1 MKLKQLFKIV
11 LLFTFIFLS
20 QHIAYSQK
28 YKEMINDN
36 SINFYDVIKEAES
49 YFKTIDVTKKGT
61 GYKQFMRWAVANEHK
76 YYPSGDRLSVD
87 PEFAIKAYKKNMSN
101 RVEQLNSSSITG
113 GWREIGPLAINNITG
128 HYAAGMGRVED
139 FYVNPNNNEQIY
151 SCSRSGGL
159 WKTENEGATW
169 QSSSTE
175 TLPASGV
182 NSITVDPSDYN
193 HVYVALQNA
202 NNNYSYGI
210 YESLN
215 GGDSFTETGFNPTNL
230 GLGGMGSN
238 FRIYTVRCHPSI
250 VDLLLVGT
258 SDGLYKTTNNF
269 SSWIKIISTG
279 DIVQV
284 EFHPTN
290 NDIVYAYNNS
300 QKNEV
305 YINNL
310 LTNDY
315 STTTISQNDNA
326 SATVAVSNNAPNTIY
341 FASQSGIYI
350 STNSGLDFS
359 FISDTFNNIN
369 YIGTDAFAVN
379 SQNNQNLLIG
389 GVDGANSTNGGVS
402 FTKRTDWY
410 LASSIHG
417 NGSLEENYFNSSAYV
432 HADLRTAK
440 SINGDFYVA
449 TDGCLAKSEDGG
461 ITWQNLMQTNAPPI
475 RENYKL
481 GISQSNNNVAISGSQ
496 DNGTTIKNSTEWVE
510 AYGADGMEGIV
521 LPLNP
526 EYMIGSYQF
535 GGRIRTLDSG
545 MSNTIVTSNGT
556 DGWWEAPL
564 AYDPNDQFKIYDF
577 RNGVYV
583 STDFG
588 LNYSYVGTPSFLNSN
603 PGNYWWQIRNAEIAQ
618 NNSNIMVVSRASEIE
633 KSVDGGANFTNIKN
647 NLPNHEIQDIAIN
660 PNDDN
665 DIVVVNASYQN
676 NDQKV
681 YRSINGGSS
690 WTNITFNIGD
700 IPVHTVVIDHTSN
713 PYIYIGTEV
722 GVYYMPLNGD
732 RWILYNTNLPNVAVE
747 ELEINYG
754 ANTIKAATW
763 GRGLWEYDLFR
774 RGIYPSIES
783 TSITDPAS
791 LNSPLEGNNQF
802 VTSIINYNGTLTDVK
817 VLFSINNQLFDN
829 STNMSN
835 ITDNVWTSD
844 EPLPNTLNVGDK
856 VYFKVLATGSDNDT
870 SSTYK
875 FMFEVR
881 ELSYCNSQGL
891 DGTGSDFI
899 NQVSLGDF
907 VNNSSQDYYTLYD
920 DLDPIQLV
928 SGETYQLSVR
938 LDVAFEQDKAAA
950 WIDFNRNGIFDDLEL
965 ISMSNY
971 TNNTSIGSFTV
982 PNDAV
987 IGQNLRIRVSNVYDN
1002 IIDPCGNAFGEVEDY
1017 LITINNSLAIE
1028 DFNGSDKIVRVFPN
1042 PSSSEMFIKSSRD
1055 ILKIEL
1061 YDLRG
1066 RKIIQQNNINKL
1078 ETQFNIE
1085 HLSEATYIL
1094 NVYAKDKI
1102 IVKKIMKTN

>member
-1 MKLKQLFKIV
+1 
-11 LLFTFIFLS
+11 
-20 QHIAYSQK
+20 
-28 YKEMINDN
+28 
-36 SINFYDVIKEAES
+36 
-49 YFKTIDVTKKGT
+49 
-61 GYKQFMRWAVANEHK
+61 
-76 YYPSGDRLSVD
+76 
-87 PEFAIKAYKKNMSN
+87 
-101 RVEQLNSSSITG
+101 
-113 GWREIGPLAINNITG
+113 
-128 HYAAGMGRVED
+128 
-139 FYVNPNNNEQIY
+139 
-151 SCSRSGGL
+151 
-159 WKTENEGATW
+159 
-169 QSSSTE
+169 
-175 TLPASGV
+175 
-182 NSITVDPSDYN
+182 
-193 HVYVALQNA
+193 
-202 NNNYSYGI
+202 
-210 YESLN
+210 
-215 GGDSFTETGFNPTNL
+215 
-230 GLGGMGSN
+230 MGSN

-269 SSWIKIISTG
+269 SSWTKIISTG

-341 FASQSGIYI
+341 FASQSGIYK
-350 STNSGLDFS
+350 STNAGLDFS

-369 YIGTDAFAVN
+369 NVGTDAFAVN

-633 KSVDGGANFTNIKN
+633 KSVDGGSNFTDIKN

-774 RGIYPSIES
+774 RDIYPSIER

-817 VLFSINNQLFDN
+817 VLFSVNNQLFDN

-938 LDVAFEQDKAAA
+938 LDFAFEQDKAAA

-987 IGQNLRIRVSNVYDN
+987 IGQNLRIRVSNVYNN

-1028 DFNGSDKIVRVFPN
+1028 DFNWSDKIVRVFPN
-1042 PSSSEMFIKSSRD
+1042 PSSSEMFVKSSRD

-1061 YDLRG
+1061 FDLRG
-1066 RKIIQQNNINKL
+1066 RKIIQQNNINKS

-1094 NVYAKDKI
+1094 NVYTKDKI

>member
-1 MKLKQLFKIV
+1 
-11 LLFTFIFLS
+11 
-20 QHIAYSQK
+20 
-28 YKEMINDN
+28 
-36 SINFYDVIKEAES
+36 
-49 YFKTIDVTKKGT
+49 
-61 GYKQFMRWAVANEHK
+61 
-76 YYPSGDRLSVD
+76 
-87 PEFAIKAYKKNMSN
+87 
-101 RVEQLNSSSITG
+101 
-113 GWREIGPLAINNITG
+113 
-128 HYAAGMGRVED
+128 
-139 FYVNPNNNEQIY
+139 
-151 SCSRSGGL
+151 
-159 WKTENEGATW
+159 
-169 QSSSTE
+169 
-175 TLPASGV
+175 
-182 NSITVDPSDYN
+182 
-193 HVYVALQNA
+193 
-202 NNNYSYGI
+202 
-210 YESLN
+210 
-215 GGDSFTETGFNPTNL
+215 
-230 GLGGMGSN
+230 
-238 FRIYTVRCHPSI
+238 
-250 VDLLLVGT
+250 
-258 SDGLYKTTNNF
+258 
-269 SSWIKIISTG
+269 
-279 DIVQV
+279 
-284 EFHPTN
+284 
-290 NDIVYAYNNS
+290 
-300 QKNEV
+300 
-305 YINNL
+305 
-310 LTNDY
+310 
-315 STTTISQNDNA
+315 
-326 SATVAVSNNAPNTIY
+326 
-341 FASQSGIYI
+341 
-350 STNSGLDFS
+350 
-359 FISDTFNNIN
+359 
-369 YIGTDAFAVN
+369 
-379 SQNNQNLLIG
+379 
-389 GVDGANSTNGGVS
+389 
-402 FTKRTDWY
+402 
-410 LASSIHG
+410 
-417 NGSLEENYFNSSAYV
+417 
-432 HADLRTAK
+432 
-440 SINGDFYVA
+440 
-449 TDGCLAKSEDGG
+449 
-461 ITWQNLMQTNAPPI
+461 
-475 RENYKL
+475 
-481 GISQSNNNVAISGSQ
+481 
-496 DNGTTIKNSTEWVE
+496 
-510 AYGADGMEGIV
+510 
-521 LPLNP
+521 
-526 EYMIGSYQF
+526 
-535 GGRIRTLDSG
+535 
-545 MSNTIVTSNGT
+545 
-556 DGWWEAPL
+556 
-564 AYDPNDQFKIYDF
+564 
-577 RNGVYV
+577 
-583 STDFG
+583 
-588 LNYSYVGTPSFLNSN
+588 
-603 PGNYWWQIRNAEIAQ
+603 
-618 NNSNIMVVSRASEIE
+618 MVVSRASEIE

-647 NLPNHEIQDIAIN
+647 NLPNHEIQDVAIN

-722 GVYYMPLNGD
+722 GVYYMPLDGD

-938 LDVAFEQDKAAA
+938 LDFAFEQDKAAA

-1102 IVKKIMKTN
+1102 IVKK

>member
-1 MKLKQLFKIV
+1 M
-11 LLFTFIFLS
+11 
-20 QHIAYSQK
+20 YSQK
-28 YKEMINDN
+28 YKEMMNDN
-36 SINFYDVIKEAES
+36 SINFYDVLKEAES
-49 YFKTIDVTKKGT
+49 YFKTIDVNKKGS
-61 GYKQFMRWAVANEHK
+61 GYKQFMRWAVANEYK

-87 PEFAIKAYKKNMSN
+87 PEFAIKAYKKNVFNSIGELNKSSN
-101 RVEQLNSSSITG
+101 ID
-113 GWREIGPLAINNITG
+113 GWREVGPFAINNITG

-139 FYVNPNNNEQIY
+139 FYVNPNNNQQIY
-151 SCSRSGGL
+151 TCSRSGGL
-159 WKTENEGATW
+159 WKTENEGETW
-169 QSSSTE
+169 HTSSTE

-182 NSITVDPSDYN
+182 NSIAVDPSDFN
-193 HVYVALQNA
+193 HIYLALQNA
-202 NNNYSYGI
+202 KNNYSYGI
-210 YESLN
+210 YESTN
-215 GGDSFTETGFNPTNL
+215 GGESFTETGFNPSNL
-230 GLGGMGSN
+230 GIGGLGSD
-238 FRIYTVRCHPSI
+238 FRIYTVKYHPSI
-250 VDLLLVGT
+250 GDLLLVGT

-269 SSWIKIISTG
+269 NSWTRIISVG
-279 DIVQV
+279 EIVQV

-300 QKNEV
+300 QKNQV

-315 STTTISQNDNA
+315 FTTTISEFDSD
-326 SATVAVSNNAPNTIY
+326 SATIAVTNDAPNNIY
-341 FASQSGIYI
+341 FASQSGIYK
-350 STNSGLDFS
+350 STNSGTDFS
-359 FISDTFNNIN
+359 FISNSFNNIN
-369 YIGTDAFAVN
+369 NIGTDAFAVN
-379 SQNNQNLLIG
+379 SANNQNLLIG
-389 GVDGANSTNGGVS
+389 GVDGANSTDGGVS

-410 LASSIHG
+410 LASSMHG

-440 SINGDFYVA
+440 SVDGIFYVS

-535 GGRIRTLDSG
+535 GGRIRTLDAG
-545 MSNTIVTSNGT
+545 ISNTTVTSNAIN
-556 DGWWEAPL
+556 GWWEAPL

-588 LNYSYVGTPSFLNSN
+588 LNYSYVGTPSFLSSN
-603 PGNYWWQIRNAEIAQ
+603 QDNYWWQIRNAEIAQ
-618 NNSNIMVVSRASEIE
+618 NNSDIMIVSRASEIE
-633 KSVDGGANFTNIKN
+633 KSIDGGANFTNIKN
-647 NLPNHEIQDIAIN
+647 NLPDHEIQDIAIN
-660 PNDDN
+660 PNNDN
-665 DIVVVNASYQN
+665 DIIVVNASYQN
-676 NDQKV
+676 NNQKV

-700 IPVHTVVIDHTSN
+700 IPVHTVVIDHTNN
-713 PYIYIGTEV
+713 PYIYVGTEV
-722 GVYYMPLNGD
+722 GVYYMPLDGD
-732 RWILYNTNLPNVAVE
+732 VWILYNLDLPNVAIE

-754 ANTIKAATW
+754 ANSIKAATW

-774 RGIYPSIES
+774 RDIYPSIES

-791 LNSPLEGNNQF
+791 LNSPLEGSNQF
-802 VTSIINYNGTLTDVK
+802 VTSAINYSGTLTDVK

-829 STNMSN
+829 SINMSN
-835 ITDNVWTSD
+835 TSDNMWTSD
-844 EPLPNTLNVGDK
+844 EPLPNTSNVGDK

-875 FMFEVR
+875 FMYEVR
-881 ELSYCNSQGL
+881 DLYCNSQGL
-891 DGTGSDFI
+891 NGTTSDFI
-899 NQVSLGDF
+899 NQVSLGGF
-907 VNNSSQDYYTLYD
+907 VNNSSQDYYTIYD
-920 DLDPIQLV
+920 NLDPIQLI
-928 SGETYQLSVR
+928 SGETYQLSVS
-938 LDVAFEQDKAAA
+938 LDFAFGLDKAAA
-950 WIDFNRNGIFDDLEL
+950 WIDFNRNGVFDTSEL
-965 ISMSNY
+965 INMSDY
-971 TNNTSIGSFTV
+971 ISNTSNGTFTV

-987 IGQNLRIRVSNVYDN
+987 IGQTLRMRISNIFDN

-1017 LITINNSLAIE
+1017 LVTINNSLAID
-1028 DFNGSDKIVRVFPN
+1028 DFNENDKIVSIYPN
-1042 PSSSEMFIKSSRD
+1042 PSNSEVFVKSSKN

-1061 YDLRG
+1061 FDLKG
-1066 RKIIQQNNINKL
+1066 RKIIQQNNLNQL

-1085 HLSEATYIL
+1085 YLNKAVYIL
-1094 NVYAKDKI
+1094 NIFTKDEKI
-1102 IVKKIMKTN
+1102 IKKLLKTN

>member
-1 MKLKQLFKIV
+1 MPIIIIL
-11 LLFTFIFLS
+11 
-20 QHIAYSQK
+20 
-28 YKEMINDN
+28 
-36 SINFYDVIKEAES
+36 
-49 YFKTIDVTKKGT
+49 
-61 GYKQFMRWAVANEHK
+61 
-76 YYPSGDRLSVD
+76 
-87 PEFAIKAYKKNMSN
+87 
-101 RVEQLNSSSITG
+101 
-113 GWREIGPLAINNITG
+113 
-128 HYAAGMGRVED
+128 
-139 FYVNPNNNEQIY
+139 
-151 SCSRSGGL
+151 
-159 WKTENEGATW
+159 
-169 QSSSTE
+169 
-175 TLPASGV
+175 
-182 NSITVDPSDYN
+182 
-193 HVYVALQNA
+193 
-202 NNNYSYGI
+202 GI

-341 FASQSGIYI
+341 FASQSGIYK
-350 STNSGLDFS
+350 STNAGLDFS

-369 YIGTDAFAVN
+369 NVGTDAFAVN

-603 PGNYWWQIRNAEIAQ
+603 PDNYWWQIRNAEIAQ

-665 DIVVVNASYQN
+665 DIIVVNASYQN

-938 LDVAFEQDKAAA
+938 LDFAFEQDKAAA

-1094 NVYAKDKI
+1094 NVYTKDKI

>member
-1 MKLKQLFKIV
+1 MTQ
-11 LLFTFIFLS
+11 
-20 QHIAYSQK
+20 
-28 YKEMINDN
+28 
-36 SINFYDVIKEAES
+36 
-49 YFKTIDVTKKGT
+49 
-61 GYKQFMRWAVANEHK
+61 
-76 YYPSGDRLSVD
+76 
-87 PEFAIKAYKKNMSN
+87 
-101 RVEQLNSSSITG
+101 
-113 GWREIGPLAINNITG
+113 
-128 HYAAGMGRVED
+128 
-139 FYVNPNNNEQIY
+139 VN
-151 SCSRSGGL
+151 L
-159 WKTENEGATW
+159 
-169 QSSSTE
+169 
-175 TLPASGV
+175 
-182 NSITVDPSDYN
+182 
-193 HVYVALQNA
+193 
-202 NNNYSYGI
+202 
-210 YESLN
+210 
-215 GGDSFTETGFNPTNL
+215 
-230 GLGGMGSN
+230 
-238 FRIYTVRCHPSI
+238 
-250 VDLLLVGT
+250 
-258 SDGLYKTTNNF
+258 
-269 SSWIKIISTG
+269 
-279 DIVQV
+279 
-284 EFHPTN
+284 
-290 NDIVYAYNNS
+290 
-300 QKNEV
+300 
-305 YINNL
+305 
-310 LTNDY
+310 
-315 STTTISQNDNA
+315 
-326 SATVAVSNNAPNTIY
+326 
-341 FASQSGIYI
+341 
-350 STNSGLDFS
+350 
-359 FISDTFNNIN
+359 DTFNNIN

-379 SQNNQNLLIG
+379 SENNQNLLIG

-633 KSVDGGANFTNIKN
+633 KSVDGGANFTDIKN

-938 LDVAFEQDKAAA
+938 LDFAFEQDKAAA

-987 IGQNLRIRVSNVYDN
+987 IGQNLRIRVSNVYNN

-1061 YDLRG
+1061 FDLRG

-1094 NVYAKDKI
+1094 NVYTKDKI